1 MEEFKNV
8 QWEIMMEDLEY
19 QSREELIQ
27 TIIKKQNEIEMLK
40 FEVGVEK
47 VNKICRYKTC
57 IMTSKSRC

>member
-1 MEEFKNV
+1 MNV

-47 VNKICRYKTC
+47 VNNICRFKTC